1 VVLYLSLEA
10 KEQHMQNA
18 VAYLRTSSATNVG
31 SDKDSERRQTEAINA
46 FAERAGFAVVQSFND
61 AAVRGTDAI
70 DARGGFSALLCYC
83 AEHDVKT
90 IIVEN
95 ASRFARDLI
104 VQETGYA
111 ALKRAGFTLIAS
123 DDPDSFTADTATAVM
138 VRQILGS
145 VSQFEKSNL
154 VAKLRGARDRKSALL
169 GRRCEVRHGYD
180 LTRPELVAE
189 AQALNDG
196 RTLRAISAEL
206 ASRGYVTAKA
216 GKAFSPSQVQ
226 RLLNYTVAATVL
238 LDGVRSDAA
247 AYAAI

>member
-1 VVLYLSLEA
+1 
-10 KEQHMQNA
+10 MQNA

-31 SDKDSERRQTEAINA
+31 SDKDSERRQTEAINSY
-46 FAERAGFAVVQSFND
+46 AERAGFAVVQSFND

-70 DARGGFSALLCYC
+70 DARRGFSDLLRWC

-111 ALKRAGFTLIAS
+111 SLKRAGFTLIAS
-123 DDPDSFTADTATAVM
+123 DDADAFTNDTPTATM

-154 VAKLRGARDRKSALL
+154 VAKLRGARDRKSAAL
-169 GRRCEVRHGYD
+169 GRRCEVKHGYD

-196 RTLRAISAEL
+196 RPLRAISSALLEL
-206 ASRGYVTAKA
+206 GYVTAKT
-216 GKAFSPSQVQ
+216 GKAFSASQVQ
-226 RLLNYTVAATVL
+226 RLLAYTVASASL
-238 LDGVRSDAA
+238 LDGVRNDAA
-247 AYAAI
+247 ALS

>member
-1 VVLYLSLEA
+1 
-10 KEQHMQNA
+10 MQNA

-31 SDKDSERRQTEAINA
+31 ADKDSERRQREAINA
-46 FAERAGFAVVQSFND
+46 YAERAGFPVVQSFYD

-70 DARGGFSALLCYC
+70 DARDGFSALLRWC

-123 DDPDSFTADTATAVM
+123 DDADAFTNDTPTATM

-154 VAKLRGARDRKSALL
+154 VAKLRGARDRKSAAL
-169 GRRCEVRHGYD
+169 GRRCEVKHGYD

-189 AQALNDG
+189 AQSLNDG
-196 RTLRAISAEL
+196 RSLRAIAGEL
-206 ASRGYVTAKA
+206 AARGYVTAA
-216 GKAFSPSQVQ
+216 GKPFSASQVS
-226 RLLNYTVAATVL
+226 RLLAYTVAAPSL
-238 LDGVRSDAA
+238 IDGVRSDAEA
-247 AYAAI
+247 LA